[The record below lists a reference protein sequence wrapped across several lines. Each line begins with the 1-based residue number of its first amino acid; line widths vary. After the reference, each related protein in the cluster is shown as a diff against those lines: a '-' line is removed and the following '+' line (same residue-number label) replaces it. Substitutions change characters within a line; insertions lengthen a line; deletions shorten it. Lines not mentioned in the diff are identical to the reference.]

1 MEPRPS
7 IAALRIGRNDTP
19 LGCFTLEYADIPDK
33 LDLGPDAQALD
44 ADRAGETLSVR
55 TRRPGDRV
63 QLLGSTGSK
72 LVSDVLTDKK
82 VPRALRDRVPLIER
96 DGEIL
101 WIAGIAP
108 CAPCAIGPGSR
119 RALIIKY
126 TRPKE

>member
-1 MEPRPS
+1 MKELIIGKNDAGKRLDRFVGGAVPLLPDSLLQKYIRLKR
-7 IAALRIGRNDTP
+7 IKLNGRGAKRDVRLAA
-19 LGCFTLEYADIPDK
+19 
-33 LDLGPDAQALD
+33 
-44 ADRAGETLSVR
+44 
-55 TRRPGDRV
+55 GDRV
-63 QLLGSTGSK
+63 QLLGSAGSK

-96 DGEIL
+96 DGEII

-119 RALIIKY
+119 QALIIKY

>member
-7 IAALRIGRNDTP
+7 PIPLRMGENDTP
-19 LGCFTLEYADIPDK
+19 LGRFVLECTGIPDE
-33 LDLGPDAQALD
+33 LDLGPDAQVLD
-44 ADRAGETLSVR
+44 ADEAGENLTVR
-55 TRRPGDRV
+55 TRQAGDRV
-63 QLLGSTGSK
+63 QLLGSAGSK
-72 LVSDVLTDKK
+72 LLSDVLTDKK

-96 DGEIL
+96 DGRII

>member
-1 MEPRPS
+1 
-7 IAALRIGRNDTP
+7 
-19 LGCFTLEYADIPDK
+19 LGADV
-33 LDLGPDAQALD
+33 QALD
-44 ADRAGETLSVR
+44 ADKVGDSLTVR

-63 QLLGSTGSK
+63 RLLGGTGSK

-82 VPRALRDRVPLIER
+82 VPRALRGAVPLIER

-108 CAPCAIGPGSR
+108 CAPCAIDAGSR

-126 TRPKE
+126 KRPKE